1 MPQLTRVL
9 TADDLRRAEAGSRMD
24 LTPYLAIIDEAARGG
39 VGGELTLEESESQ
52 RTEKRRLSLA
62 AKAHGY
68 ALTWRRAPAR
78 ELRFV
83 LYRPGEPRPG
93 GRQRRATPPPP
104 PSAARRGRRGS
115 LSG

>member
-9 TADDLRRAEAGSRMD
+9 TADDLRRAAAGSRMD
-24 LTPYLAIIDEAARGG
+24 LTPYLAIIDETAQGG
-39 VGGELTLEESESQ
+39 VGGEVQLGEGESQ

-62 AKAHGY
+62 AKAQGY
-68 ALTWRRAPAR
+68 DLTWRRAPTG

-93 GRQRRATPPPP
+93 GRQRRAAPP
-104 PSAARRGRRGS
+104 PSPPAPRRGRRGRS
-115 LSG
+115 SS

>member
-1 MPQLTRVL
+1 MPQLARIL
-9 TADDLRRAEAGSRMD
+9 SADDLRRSEAGSRMD
-24 LTPYLAIIDEAARGG
+24 LTPYLAIIDEAAQGG
-39 VGGELTLEESESQ
+39 VGGELVLEESESQ

-62 AKAHGY
+62 AKAQGY
-68 ALTWRRAPAR
+68 ALTWRRAPPG

-104 PSAARRGRRGS
+104 PPAPRRGRRGTS
-115 LSG
+115 AG